1 VIAADR
7 ARWLAFLSFASAWT
21 AGVAGLAVLPLSLS
35 AFAVARSTEGAPQAA
50 MLMGWLS
57 LLIGGV
63 LVAYGAAAATVA
75 VGLWQGRRWA
85 RAGALGLGFANVF
98 LPPFGTAFGV
108 YALWTLF
115 VVPERPISERES
127 EVTHAHG

>member
-7 ARWLAFLSFASAWT
+7 ARWLAFLSMASAWT
-21 AGVAGLAVLPLSLS
+21 AGAAGLAVLPLSLS
-35 AFAVARSTEGAPQAA
+35 AFALAGSTEGAPQAA
-50 MLMGWLS
+50 ALMGWLA
-57 LLIGGV
+57 LGIGLA
-63 LVAYGAAAATVA
+63 LVAYAVGAATVA

-85 RAGALGLGFANVF
+85 RLGGLVLGFTNVF

-115 VVPERPISERES
+115 VAPERPISE
-127 EVTHAHG
+127 

>member
-21 AGVAGLAVLPLSLS
+21 AGVAGLAVLPLSVS
-35 AFAVARSTEGAPQAA
+35 AFAVAESTEGAPQAA
-50 MLMGWLS
+50 ALMGWLA
-57 LLIGGV
+57 LLIGGA
-63 LVAYGAAAATVA
+63 LVAYAAAAATVA
-75 VGLWQGRRWA
+75 VGLWQRRRWA
-85 RAGALGLGFANVF
+85 RAGALGLGFTNVF

-115 VVPERPISERES
+115 VVPERPISESGE
-127 EVTHAHG
+127 